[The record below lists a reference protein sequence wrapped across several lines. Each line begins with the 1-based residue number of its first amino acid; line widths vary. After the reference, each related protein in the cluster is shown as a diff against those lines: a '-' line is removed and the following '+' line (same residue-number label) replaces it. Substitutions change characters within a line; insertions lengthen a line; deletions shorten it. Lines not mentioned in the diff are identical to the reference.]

1 MSIRGHP
8 TVKTEQKKKTSRYG
22 PHQLAAARVLRRALA
37 LGLGML
43 KGQLSRTQLA
53 LYVAEL
59 ARTRLLCASA
69 AAIRQIE

>member
-1 MSIRGHP
+1 
-8 TVKTEQKKKTSRYG
+8 
-22 PHQLAAARVLRRALA
+22 
-37 LGLGML
+37 ML

-53 LYVAEL
+53 LHVAEL